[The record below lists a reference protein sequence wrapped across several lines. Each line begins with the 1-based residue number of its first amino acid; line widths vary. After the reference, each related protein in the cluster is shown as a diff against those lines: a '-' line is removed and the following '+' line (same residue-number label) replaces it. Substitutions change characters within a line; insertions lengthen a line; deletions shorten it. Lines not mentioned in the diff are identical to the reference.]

1 MLGWARRAPDHASL
15 GPQRESLLLTH
26 IRNGKKWPFSTC
38 IMMLGI
44 FLLNSSKNFRHC
56 NFSSKETSQTLMIY
70 KTEAVSKL
78 LPSKK
83 DTSKSNIDPNGLPSA
98 LNLLKSGDYGQVSQ
112 CLCPGFLCEWTA
124 HSEVVTPSFSTDLL
138 ITFLRMSR
146 TSLSSH
152 SWHY

>member
-1 MLGWARRAPDHASL
+1 MMLGYPRRAPDHASP

-26 IRNGKKWPFSTC
+26 IRNGEKWPFSTC
-38 IMMLGI
+38 IMMHGI

-56 NFSSKETSQTLMIY
+56 NFSFKETSQTLMIY

-83 DTSKSNIDPNGLPSA
+83 DTSKSSTDPNGLPSA

-112 CLCPGFLCEWTA
+112 CLCPGFLCEMNSTQWSRHSILLYWPA
-124 HSEVVTPSFSTDLL
+124 HHFSAHEQNVSEQP
-138 ITFLRMSR
+138 
-146 TSLSSH
+146 
-152 SWHY
+152 